1 MFDNLRS
8 AFREAVENFNKELS
22 RDRVPEAVDGLLAG
36 MRAEVVEAQARVREL
51 EAQITRATA
60 EAEREK
66 SEAAT
71 ARRRGKMAED
81 IGDADTAKVAAEYA
95 VRREERQR
103 VLEQKAAAMKEE
115 LAIRTREVEDML
127 AKMKEAQASRDG
139 LAASAGRTG
148 ARESLYAADDLFSEL
163 DRMAEKIGHE
173 DAQAQAAEEFAG
185 LDLDADPDF
194 APPPPPEVDL
204 DARLEE
210 LKRKMGRDQEP

>member
-1 MFDNLRS
+1 MFDNLRN

-22 RDRVPEAVDGLLAG
+22 RDRVPEAVDSLLAG
-36 MRAEVVEAQARVREL
+36 MQAEVVEAQARVREL
-51 EAQITRATA
+51 EAQIVRATA

-81 IGDADTAKVAAEYA
+81 IGDADTAKVAGEYA
-95 VRREERQR
+95 ANREERQR
-103 VLEQKAAAMKEE
+103 VLEQKATAMKEE
-115 LAIRTREVEDML
+115 LAIRTREVAEML

-139 LAASAGRTG
+139 LAASAGRTS
-148 ARESLYAADDLFSEL
+148 ARESLYAADDLFGEL

-173 DAQAQAAEEFAG
+173 DAQAQAAEEFSG
-185 LDLDADPDF
+185 LDLDADADF
-194 APPPPPEVDL
+194 APPPPPELDV

-210 LKRKMGRDQEP
+210 LKRKMGRE

>member
-1 MFDNLRS
+1 MFDNLRN
-8 AFREAVENFNKELS
+8 AFREALENFNKELA
-22 RDRVPEAVDGLLAG
+22 RDQIPEAVDTLLAG
-36 MRAEVVEAQARVREL
+36 MRAEVAEAQARVREL
-51 EAQITRATA
+51 EALITRATA

-66 SEAAT
+66 TEAAT

-81 IGDADTAKVAAEYA
+81 IGDADTAQVAAQYVA
-95 VRREERQR
+95 SREERQR

-115 LAIRTREVEDML
+115 LVIRTREVEEML
-127 AKMKEAQASRDG
+127 VKVKEAQASRDG
-139 LAASAGRTG
+139 LTATAGRTG

-173 DAQAQAAEEFAG
+173 DAQARAAEDLAD

-210 LKRKMGRDQEP
+210 LKRKMGRE